1 MTKVFSSGLYLV
13 TSFLHS
19 FVARHLEN
27 GEYLGNEK
35 KTEQKNK
42 MARKL
47 LILFMLLLWSF
58 PSVSIDF
65 SIPYVTPQD
74 CQANQYFQFSSLR
87 CIDCQ
92 TPGQKRAEDM
102 LSCVCETGYK
112 TTSYNG
118 GPTVNCQK
126 CDSTGSSNSTSS
138 FDGSFCINCPEN
150 GGTCQ
155 SCPANFFASDRSQ
168 DGRRLTTRRCI
179 SCVGDTIATGV
190 IEKPTCQRC
199 HSSFFIFNDT
209 FCSDCNNVDG
219 YTTSGGICFRDTI
232 LLTQPLSDDNDKVKY
247 SDKEILS
254 SFFQQHLKAAQIL
267 CSDNSNF
274 TACQLLGNLCVM
286 LEYTQSDNA
295 ACKLFTDLVNIKN
308 ADEIVNGDNR
318 DWPVVMPW
326 LFYENSVDDAPEALD
341 KKDIIKKFQSS
352 EEMSFIFAVFAL
364 NGSFIGFEEGLDVL
378 QLCKDRP
385 SKMAAALKFATTYK
399 STCSVAVKDLI
410 NQPMFLY
417 DMYLVLDQ
425 KLYPV
430 PLLVENYL
438 SGNEKVNEGTDRTK
452 WQLTRRFFI
461 VDNLIG
467 RSDNQELKWI
477 RYAEKIELSIR
488 VRSTDGEIYPP
499 MLRVRYKALD
509 VQDEEIK
516 NGNQDASFAVTYEM
530 DTSKIEKDTEVLIF
544 MRVWKDI
551 FGIRDLTKI
560 RCGNRENDKYI
571 DGIRDLTVPQEPGLA
586 KNWARDACCP
596 GQAWC
601 LLLPSVN
608 VHWKCKCAAH

>member
-1 MTKVFSSGLYLV
+1 M
-13 TSFLHS
+13 
-19 FVARHLEN
+19 
-27 GEYLGNEK
+27 NE
-35 KTEQKNK
+35 KNK

-118 GPTVNCQK
+118 GPTVNCEK

-150 GGTCQ
+150 VGTCQ

-219 YTTSGGICFRDTI
+219 YTTSGGICFRETR
-232 LLTQPLSDDNDKVKY
+232 LLTQPLSDVNDKVKY

-267 CSDNSNF
+267 CRDNSNF

-286 LEYTQSDNA
+286 LEYTQSGND
-295 ACKLFTDLVNIKN
+295 ACKLFTELVDIKN

-477 RYAEKIELSIR
+477 RYPEKIELSIR

-499 MLRVRYKALD
+499 MLRIRYKALD

-530 DTSKIEKDTEVLIF
+530 DTSKIEEDTEVLIF
-544 MRVWKDI
+544 I
-551 FGIRDLTKI
+551 F
-560 RCGNRENDKYI
+560 
-571 DGIRDLTVPQEPGLA
+571 TV
-586 KNWARDACCP
+586 C
-596 GQAWC
+596 
-601 LLLPSVN
+601 
-608 VHWKCKCAAH
+608 

>member
-1 MTKVFSSGLYLV
+1 
-13 TSFLHS
+13 
-19 FVARHLEN
+19 
-27 GEYLGNEK
+27 
-35 KTEQKNK
+35 

-47 LILFMLLLWSF
+47 LILFVLLLWSF
-58 PSVSIDF
+58 PSLSIDF
-65 SIPYVTPQD
+65 SIPYMTPQV
-74 CQANQYFQFSSLR
+74 CEPNQYFQFSSLR
-87 CIDCQ
+87 CMDCE
-92 TPGQKRAEDM
+92 TPGQKPAEDL
-102 LSCVCETGYK
+102 LSCICETGYK

-118 GPTVNCQK
+118 GPEVNCDK
-126 CDSTGSSNSTSS
+126 CDSTGLSNSTSS
-138 FDGSFCINCPEN
+138 FDGSFCINCPQN
-150 GGTCQ
+150 VGNCQ

-179 SCVGDTIATGV
+179 SCVGDTIATV
-190 IEKPTCQRC
+190 AIEKPTCQRC

-209 FCSDCNNVDG
+209 FCSDCNSVDG
-219 YTTSGGICFRDTI
+219 YTTSGGICFLDTI
-232 LLTQPLSDDNDKVKY
+232 LQPLSGVNDKVKY

-267 CSDNSNF
+267 CRDNSNF

-286 LEYTQSDNA
+286 LEYTESGDD
-295 ACKLFTDLVNIKN
+295 ACKLFTDLVDSKS
-308 ADEIVNGDNR
+308 ADGVVNDDNR

-326 LFYENSVDDAPEALD
+326 LFYQNSVADAPEALD
-341 KKDIIKKFQSS
+341 KKDITKQFQSS
-352 EEMSFIFAVFAL
+352 EEMSFILAVFAL

-410 NQPMFLY
+410 NQPAFLY

-425 KLYPV
+425 ILYPV

-452 WQLTRRFFI
+452 WKLTRRFFI

-467 RSDNQELKWI
+467 RSDNQALKWI
-477 RYAEKIELSIR
+477 RYPEKVELSIR

-499 MLRVRYKALD
+499 LLRVRYKALD

-516 NGNQDASFAVTYEM
+516 NGNQDVSFAVTYEM
-530 DTSKIEKDTEVLIF
+530 DISKVEKDTEVLIF
-544 MRVWKDI
+544 IER
-551 FGIRDLTKI
+551 FSYDLEMKAHEQ
-560 RCGNRENDKYI
+560 NRNNKRTEI
-571 DGIRDLTVPQEPGLA
+571 E
-586 KNWARDACCP
+586 
-596 GQAWC
+596 
-601 LLLPSVN
+601 
-608 VHWKCKCAAH
+608 